1 MVKCGDSA
9 GMEILK
15 KPVKQCILTVLQV
28 FKYGAY
34 GIRTHHFQPG
44 KPANKGFL
52 HVVLHFVLHC
62 FKVLVNYAALFF
74 VFSADGVSVYGLH
87 H

>member
-34 GIRTHHFQPG
+34 GIRTHG
-44 KPANKGFL
+44 LNNANVARSQL
-52 HVVLHFVLHC
+52 R
-62 FKVLVNYAALFF
+62 
-74 VFSADGVSVYGLH
+74 
-87 H
+87 